1 MLLNYGHL
9 RLPFLGFLF
18 HRFGNRLLESRV
30 LEDQL
35 IEVFPEEKVVWA
47 KSEGGKLTKHSW
59 DDLLKGLQ
67 FFL

>member
-1 MLLNYGHL
+1 MLLDYWHL

-35 IEVFPEEKVVWA
+35 IEVFPEEEVVWA
-47 KSEGGKLTKHSW
+47 KLERGKTYQA
-59 DDLLKGLQ
+59 LLG
-67 FFL
+67 